1 MSDTF
6 FINYILSLGERTRRE
21 KNDIKIGFDWIIY
34 NLALAK
40 GWIPVR
46 LPFFR
51 NPSSLAGKT
60 KTEAEFGIDMSFLNQ
75 NREELFIFVLKDEVL
90 NNKNWTNNDFD
101 KDLRM
106 ALCPDLSVQNL
117 SNIRTVR
124 IILAYNKDE
133 DNTGIEQFNRFADSA
148 PKKIA
153 DNISLSLE
161 RWNITKIVEEVK
173 ANLISPDLLPQH
185 LSGLLNYICSQVS
198 DFSFGSV
205 EWENQLIPNWKNFL
219 NLLLKEPIDER
230 KLRLVPVSLL
240 ILYKYKKNSP
250 DSYPGWIDLIE
261 WAMLSLWRCYRSLID
276 NKFKTII
283 IEIWIKLYIAE
294 LERYFIEISP
304 ALTTEHG
311 LHSNR
316 YAMGLTPINDAHIA
330 FWHLGRLGI
339 LTLAPQDF
347 GGENDKESEPMIT
360 SWVGRS
366 ADWLIRC
373 LHMNPSALR
382 PLIDLNH
389 IELFLV

>member
-1 MSDTF
+1 
-6 FINYILSLGERTRRE
+6 
-21 KNDIKIGFDWIIY
+21 
-34 NLALAK
+34 
-40 GWIPVR
+40 
-46 LPFFR
+46 
-51 NPSSLAGKT
+51 
-60 KTEAEFGIDMSFLNQ
+60 
-75 NREELFIFVLKDEVL
+75 
-90 NNKNWTNNDFD
+90 
-101 KDLRM
+101 M
-106 ALCPDLSVQNL
+106 ASAPDLSSKEL
-117 SNIRTVR
+117 SLLKEVK

-133 DNTGIEQFNRFADSA
+133 NKTGIDLFNCLTASLGT
-148 PKKIA
+148 KIG
-153 DNISLSLE
+153 DGISLSFE
-161 RWNITKIVEEVK
+161 RWNLTKIIEEVK
-173 ANLISPDLLPQH
+173 ENLISPDLLPQY
-185 LSGLLNYICSQVS
+185 LSSLFSYICSQAA
-198 DFSFGSV
+198 DFNFGSM
-205 EWENQLIPNWKNFL
+205 EWENQLIPNWKNFIKIIL
-219 NLLLKEPIDER
+219 NEPIEER
-230 KLRLVPVSLL
+230 KLRLIPVSLL
-240 ILYKYKKNSP
+240 ILYQYKKNTP

-347 GGENDKESEPMIT
+347 GGENDKESESMIAG
-360 SWVGRS
+360 WVSRS